1 MKAAQVVAR
10 HRIEIVEVEAPS
22 LDAEAEGSLL
32 VRPLLSGICGTDMP
46 QFDLPRTDAE
56 YPLNPGMT
64 VHECIGVVGD
74 SRSSRFREGDEVLA
88 LPRGHG
94 ALAECYVSH
103 EAVAVPVVPGWP
115 REQLLMAQPLG
126 TVIWA
131 MRKLGN
137 LLGKDAVVVG
147 QGPNGLLIAHMLSN
161 LGVRTIVATD
171 LHDYRLEVSKLM
183 RATHTVNPQRD
194 DPGEVVMDLTN
205 GRGADLVVEA
215 VGHQVESINQCLKM
229 VRRGGTVL
237 AFGVPDDKVYAFR
250 YREFFRRNI
259 TLIGTVVPEPQK
271 DFPLAMDMIVQGRI
285 GVTPLITH
293 RLEFEQAQR
302 GLELAC
308 NKEDGAIKVLFEYRP
323 GVDG

>member
-1 MKAAQVVAR
+1 
-10 HRIEIVEVEAPS
+10 
-22 LDAEAEGSLL
+22 
-32 VRPLLSGICGTDMP
+32 
-46 QFDLPRTDAE
+46 
-56 YPLNPGMT
+56 
-64 VHECIGVVGD
+64 
-74 SRSSRFREGDEVLA
+74 
-88 LPRGHG
+88 
-94 ALAECYVSH
+94 
-103 EAVAVPVVPGWP
+103 
-115 REQLLMAQPLG
+115 MAQPLG

-194 DPGEVVMDLTN
+194 DPLEVVMDLTN

-285 GVTPLITH
+285 GVTPLLTH

-308 NKEDGAIKVLFEYRP
+308 NKEDGAIKVLFEY
-323 GVDG
+323 